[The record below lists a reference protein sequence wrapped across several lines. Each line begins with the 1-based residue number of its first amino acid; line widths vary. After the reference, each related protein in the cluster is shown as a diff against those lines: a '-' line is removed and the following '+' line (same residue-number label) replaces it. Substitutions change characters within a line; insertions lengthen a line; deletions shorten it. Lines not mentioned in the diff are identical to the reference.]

1 MLELSC
7 FFILLLFL
15 FCYFYTKSFFHPSV
29 IICSVWGGL
38 LLAYSFFD
46 HPLYDLSNRFFYVLW
61 LWILP
66 FCLCSLAFSRRVIK
80 ISCKIKSNDFNAEVF
95 KKLYPYVIGFSL
107 CFIFLFIFY
116 SRGEIAA
123 IRELLLEEEL
133 PPLLKLGFYL
143 SSFFSIYTF
152 YAILNYKYLS
162 KKKIVLLLVLI
173 LIISLLKSNKTS
185 FIALFCGILYCLYK
199 NGKLRIKY
207 LLISILVLLGLVS
220 LVSIGRADY
229 NFESDSGVLNFVY
242 IYTLSP
248 LTAFDSLINNE
259 ITISEGTIGSS
270 TFTFLYKILAI
281 FGIPLKFSDLGTWV
295 YVPLPTNVFTTL
307 RGFYMDFGCW
317 GVTLISAFLGSIWG
331 VLYKFQEKNYGIF
344 VMFYAS
350 MVFSLFIQFFGDYFF
365 YTMSV
370 TIQYLFFSFLLQSK
384 FKVKKKLHQ
393 NKK

>member
-1 MLELSC
+1 MDSSFLSL
-7 FFILLLFL
+7 FI
-15 FCYFYTKSFFHPSV
+15 S
-29 IICSVWGGL
+29 
-38 LLAYSFFD
+38 
-46 HPLYDLSNRFFYVLW
+46 
-61 LWILP
+61 
-66 FCLCSLAFSRRVIK
+66 FSRRVIK
-80 ISCKIKSNDFNAEVF
+80 ISYKIKSNNFNVKVF
-95 KKLYPYVIGFSL
+95 KKLYPYVIIFSF

-143 SSFFSIYTF
+143 NSFFSIYTF
-152 YAILNYKYLS
+152 YAILNYKYIS
-162 KKKIVLLLVLI
+162 KKKVVMLLVLM

-199 NGKLRIKY
+199 NGKLRIGY

-248 LTAFDSLINNE
+248 LTAFDALINNE

-270 TFTFLYKILAI
+270 TFTFLYKILAV
-281 FGIPLKFSDLGTWV
+281 FGIPLEFSDLGTWV

-307 RGFYMDFGCW
+307 RGFYMDFGYW
-317 GVTLISAFLGSIWG
+317 GVTLIGAFLGSIWG
-331 VLYKFQEKNYGIF
+331 ILYKFQEKNYGIF
-344 VMFYAS
+344 VLFYAS
-350 MVFSLFIQFFGDYFF
+350 MVFSLFVQFFGDYFF

-384 FKVKKKLHQ
+384 FRVKKKLHQ

>member
-1 MLELSC
+1 M
-7 FFILLLFL
+7 
-15 FCYFYTKSFFHPSV
+15 
-29 IICSVWGGL
+29 
-38 LLAYSFFD
+38 
-46 HPLYDLSNRFFYVLW
+46 
-61 LWILP
+61 
-66 FCLCSLAFSRRVIK
+66 
-80 ISCKIKSNDFNAEVF
+80 
-95 KKLYPYVIGFSL
+95 
-107 CFIFLFIFY
+107 
-116 SRGEIAA
+116 
-123 IRELLLEEEL
+123 
-133 PPLLKLGFYL
+133 
-143 SSFFSIYTF
+143 
-152 YAILNYKYLS
+152 
-162 KKKIVLLLVLI
+162 LLVLI

-331 VLYKFQEKNYGIF
+331 FYINSKKKNYGIF
-344 VMFYAS
+344 VMFLCKYG
-350 MVFSLFIQFFGDYFF
+350 VFSF
-365 YTMSV
+365 YS
-370 TIQYLFFSFLLQSK
+370 IFWRLFFLYDVCNNSISFFLFSST
-384 FKVKKKLHQ
+384 VKI
-393 NKK
+393 